1 MRWDH
6 LKRDPD
12 AETATLPGMTD
23 PAVVR
28 RFDAPE
34 ALDTRFYEIEA
45 KTVLNR
51 VPSRS
56 NMPFGWT
63 VNPYRGCSHAC
74 TYCLAPETPVL
85 LADGTTRPIGE
96 LQPGEAIY
104 GTRRDGTYRRYVETT
119 VKDRWAT
126 QKPAFTVLLE
136 DGTELVAS
144 GDHRFLTARG
154 WKHVTDA
161 PEPGAQ
167 RPHLTVGM
175 RLLGPGGFVERPEHD
190 HDYTVGYCCG
200 VVRGDGHVGT
210 TEYDRTTTGGRVV
223 HRFRLAL
230 ADHEALERTRSFLA
244 RLAVPTDEF
253 AFTAATSVRRPAD
266 AIRTSKGGA
275 VERIRQ
281 IIAWPDAP
289 TASWQRGFLAGIF
302 DAAGSCDGTVVRIS
316 NPDDGILRQVAS
328 AARVLGFDVVREP
341 AAPNGAATIR
351 LLGGLSERTRFFL
364 TVDPAITRK
373 RSFLGKAVKSA
384 APLRVVSIE
393 PAGTIDLVDI
403 TTGTGDFVAAGVIS
417 HNCFARPT
425 HEYLNFNP
433 GRDFEREI
441 VVKVNAPER
450 LRADL
455 AKRAR
460 TAAWGDTVALGTNTD
475 PYQWVESKYRLLP
488 GIWEALRDE
497 RVPASVLTKSPLLLR
512 DQKLMLEIQAAAGF
526 EAALSIPSL
535 DEQAWRSTEPHTPH
549 PRTRIAAVA
558 ELTRIGIP
566 TAVLVAPLMPGIN
579 DAPEQVE
586 KLLAACTE
594 AGAISVR
601 GLGLHLR
608 GSTRDVFLE
617 WLGDARPDLVPLYEE
632 LYRHGPHLPRKEAH
646 RLTQLVQQGERWGER
661 VVRSDRARRAT
672 DPGASAPPAG
682 RFDPLPLVPAAV
694 RPGARAQVSRQ
705 PAPRRPSPATPAGG
719 ATQDVI
725 AVGPPAPAGRSGAGR
740 AASGGRPRAVAAPRQ
755 APAPPEDQ
763 LSLF

>member
-12 AETATLPGMTD
+12 AETAALPGMTD

-34 ALDTRFYEIEA
+34 ALDTRFYEVEA

-51 VPSRS
+51 VPGRS

-74 TYCLAPETPVL
+74 AY
-85 LADGTTRPIGE
+85 
-96 LQPGEAIY
+96 
-104 GTRRDGTYRRYVETT
+104 
-119 VKDRWAT
+119 
-126 QKPAFTVLLE
+126 
-136 DGTELVAS
+136 
-144 GDHRFLTARG
+144 
-154 WKHVTDA
+154 
-161 PEPGAQ
+161 
-167 RPHLTVGM
+167 
-175 RLLGPGGFVERPEHD
+175 
-190 HDYTVGYCCG
+190 
-200 VVRGDGHVGT
+200 
-210 TEYDRTTTGGRVV
+210 
-223 HRFRLAL
+223 
-230 ADHEALERTRSFLA
+230 
-244 RLAVPTDEF
+244 
-253 AFTAATSVRRPAD
+253 
-266 AIRTSKGGA
+266 
-275 VERIRQ
+275 
-281 IIAWPDAP
+281 
-289 TASWQRGFLAGIF
+289 
-302 DAAGSCDGTVVRIS
+302 
-316 NPDDGILRQVAS
+316 
-328 AARVLGFDVVREP
+328 
-341 AAPNGAATIR
+341 
-351 LLGGLSERTRFFL
+351 
-364 TVDPAITRK
+364 
-373 RSFLGKAVKSA
+373 
-384 APLRVVSIE
+384 
-393 PAGTIDLVDI
+393 
-403 TTGTGDFVAAGVIS
+403 
-417 HNCFARPT
+417 CFARPT

-475 PYQWVESKYRLLP
+475 PYQWVESRYRLLP

-535 DEQAWRSTEPHTPH
+535 DEKAWRATEPHTPH

-646 RLTQLVQQGERWGER
+646 RLSQLVQQGERWGER
-661 VVRSDRARRAT
+661 IVRSDRARRAT
-672 DPGASAPPAG
+672 DPGAEAPARG

-694 RPGARAQVSRQ
+694 RPGARAQVSSQ
-705 PAPRRPSPATPAGG
+705 PASARPRPSTPAGG

-725 AVGPPAPAGRSGAGR
+725 AVGPPVEAGRGGTRRTAGR
-740 AASGGRPRAVAAPRQ
+740 GSRPTAERPRATAAP
-755 APAPPEDQ
+755 PADQ